1 MISFTTS
8 VKDEICQKNFKNCCQ
23 KALLSAYSLINGKII
38 NVNGINNEIIIHSF
52 HSKTT
57 RLIYRFLK
65 NQYQDLKLVVIVDVL
80 NKFVRPKVYNIHVNN
95 KIDFIINDLMLQDEY
110 LFIEKEVMHQHI
122 IKAHCVRAY
131 IAGIF
136 LVVGSINSPSTP
148 NYHLELQF
156 HNDMLAKKIKRIL
169 LQTFKLSFKIIKR
182 RNKTVLYLKKSNV
195 ISDFLKIIDC
205 PQAVFAFEDKR
216 ISREL
221 FNNINRFNN
230 IDISNQQKILNAGD
244 QQVAMISI
252 LKSKKLL
259 QALSLKAQIIS
270 NLRLKNP
277 EASLSELSELYY
289 QETGIVIT
297 KSGVNHLIREIK
309 KKYQETL

>member
-8 VKDEICQKNFKNCCQ
+8 VKDEICQKSFKNCCQ
-23 KALLSAYSLINGKII
+23 KSLLSAYSLINGKIT
-38 NVNGINNEIIIHSF
+38 NSDKINNEIIIHSF
-52 HSKTT
+52 HNKTT
-57 RLIYRFLK
+57 RLIYKFLK
-65 NQYQDLKLVVIVDVL
+65 NQYKDVKLIVMVDVL
-80 NKFVRPKVYNIHVNN
+80 NKFERPKVYNIRINN
-95 KIDFIINDLMLQDEY
+95 KIDFIINDLMLQDKY
-110 LFIEKEVMHQHI
+110 LFIEKEAMHQHI
-122 IKAHCVRAY
+122 IKEHCIRAY

-156 HNDMLAKKIKRIL
+156 HNDMLAKKIKNIL
-169 LQTFKLSFKIIKR
+169 LQIFKLNFKTIKR
-182 RNKTVLYLKKSNV
+182 RNKRVLYLKKSNV

-244 QQVAMISI
+244 QQVIMISV
-252 LKSKKLL
+252 LKDKKLFK
-259 QALSLKAQIIS
+259 ALSLKAQIIS

-277 EASLSELSELYY
+277 EASLSELGELYY
-289 QETGIVIT
+289 QETGFVIT

>member
-1 MISFTTS
+1 MVSFTTS

-23 KALLSAYSLINGKII
+23 KALLSAYSLINAKII
-38 NVNGINNEIIIHSF
+38 TAQGVNNEIIIHSF
-52 HSKTT
+52 HNKTI
-57 RLIYRFLK
+57 RLIYKFLK
-65 NQYQDLKLVVIVDVL
+65 NQYKDLKLMIIVDVL
-80 NKFVRPKVYNIHVNN
+80 NKFERPKVYNIHINN
-95 KIDFIINDLMLQDEY
+95 KINFIINDLMLQDEC
-110 LFIEKEVMHQHI
+110 LFVEKEAVHQHI
-122 IKAHCVRAY
+122 IKEHCVRAY

-156 HNDMLAKKIKRIL
+156 HSGMLAEKIKKIL
-169 LQTFKLSFKIIKR
+169 LQTFKLNFKIIKR
-182 RNKTVLYLKKSNV
+182 RNKTVLYIKKSNV

-205 PQAVFAFEDKR
+205 PQAVFTFEDKR

-244 QQVAMISI
+244 QQVVMISI
-252 LKSKKLL
+252 LKTKKLFN
-259 QALSLKAQIIS
+259 ALSLKAQIIS

-277 EASLSELSELYY
+277 EASLSQLSELYF
-289 QETGIVIT
+289 QETGVIIT

>member
-8 VKDEICQKNFKNCCQ
+8 VKDEICQKSFKNCCQ
-23 KALLSAYSLINGKII
+23 KYLLSAYSLINGKIT
-38 NVNGINNEIIIHSF
+38 NSDKINNEIIIHSF
-52 HSKTT
+52 HNKTT
-57 RLIYRFLK
+57 RLIYKFLK
-65 NQYQDLKLVVIVDVL
+65 NQYKDVKLIVMVDVL
-80 NKFVRPKVYNIHVNN
+80 NKFERPKVYNIRINN
-95 KIDFIINDLMLQDEY
+95 KIDFIINDLMLQDKY
-110 LFIEKEVMHQHI
+110 LFIEKEAMHQHI
-122 IKAHCVRAY
+122 IKEHCIRAY

-156 HNDMLAKKIKRIL
+156 HNDMLAKKIKNIL
-169 LQTFKLSFKIIKR
+169 LQTFKLNFKTIKR

-244 QQVAMISI
+244 QQVIMISV
-252 LKSKKLL
+252 LKDKKLFK
-259 QALSLKAQIIS
+259 ALSLKAQIIS

-277 EASLSELSELYY
+277 EASLSELGELYY
-289 QETGIVIT
+289 QETGFVIT